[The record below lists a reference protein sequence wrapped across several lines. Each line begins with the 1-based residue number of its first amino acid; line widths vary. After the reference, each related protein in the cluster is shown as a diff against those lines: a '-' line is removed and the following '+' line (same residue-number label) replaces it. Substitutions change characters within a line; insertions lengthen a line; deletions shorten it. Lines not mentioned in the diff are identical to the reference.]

1 MPYRVNVAAYPGT
14 PKVALTLPEDCQA
27 YLELWRHIEEVRE
40 ADQLTEWEAL
50 MRLYSLGDHYF
61 RLLFM
66 MKAGRDAWDEFRHE
80 PRFLHESHIRLS
92 RILQF
97 EDMDNRVFVGSR
109 AWGKTTHF
117 ICDDI
122 GEKLADADHAS
133 CWFSLTKGLAGTI
146 VGVIQSEL
154 STNPLWPQV
163 WPDRFW
169 RDVTDR
175 ATGAKWSITD
185 GLTIIRKSTRRE
197 PSFAAHAF
205 ESSLP
210 TGIHPNKRYY
220 DDALEAD
227 ESAKSEVTAEVLESR
242 WISSQQL
249 SSNSGKRERLVT
261 GTYYSPNGMMM
272 KLSDEYGMEP
282 LIFAGE
288 DLTEKDVPE
297 EEAGPLGGRPSI
309 GFTREALWAAAKK
322 VGAVRQ
328 NEDGTWARV
337 SNQKGWNTYGMQIAC
352 DPTAAE
358 AAKLDWKWIRVYV
371 EDGRE
376 LGRRMSIVVCCDCS
390 TGAGGD
396 PTWIWVWGLSTSRN
410 YYWLDGERR
419 VLVPSARKDLIY
431 QVCSRWRDL
440 AGDVPQ
446 LRIEQFGGAE
456 YSDAQAEYHAQL
468 GFPVE
473 PVKCH
478 DTTRDKI
485 TRAYERWQGPC
496 QEGRVYFPEK
506 MIRLDE
512 RGNQVDL
519 VAYFKQFEVDLFP
532 KPRTDDGLDSGGLLW
547 EKEEKTGPLPW
558 PVARRRRPR
567 HAVGEIAGSFAGA
580 GTL

>member
-14 PKVALTLPEDCQA
+14 PKVALTLPDDCQG
-27 YLELWRHIEEVRE
+27 YLELWRHIEAVRE
-40 ADQLTEWEAL
+40 ADQLAEWEAL

-66 MKAGRDAWDEFRHE
+66 MKAGREAWNDYRHE
-80 PRFLHESHIRLS
+80 PQFLHESHIRLA
-92 RILQF
+92 RALQF
-97 EDMDNRVFVGSR
+97 EDMDDRPLIGSR
-109 AWGKTTHF
+109 SWGKTTQL

-133 CWFSLTKGLAGTI
+133 CWFSLTKGLAASI
-146 VGVIQSEL
+146 VGVIQKEL
-154 STNPLWPQV
+154 SSNPIWPQV

-169 RDVTDR
+169 KDVGER
-175 ATGAKWSITD
+175 GPGATWSLTD

-205 ESSLP
+205 EASLP
-210 TGIHPNKRYY
+210 TGIHPDKRFY

-242 WISSQQL
+242 WVSSQQL
-249 SSNSGKRERLVT
+249 SSNRGRRERLIT
-261 GTYYSPNGMMM
+261 GTYYSTNGMMM

-288 DLTEKDVPE
+288 DLNDKTLPP

-328 NEDGTWARV
+328 NADGSWTKL

-358 AAKLDWKWIRVYV
+358 AAKLNWKSIRQYK

-376 LGRRMSIVVCCDCS
+376 IGRLMSIVVCVDGS
-390 TGAGGD
+390 PGTGGD
-396 PTWIWVWGLSTSRN
+396 PTFIWVWGLSRSRN
-410 YYWLDGERR
+410 YYWLDGEQR
-419 VLVPSARKDLIY
+419 VMAPSVRKDLIY
-431 QVCSRWRDL
+431 QVCSRWRDI
-440 AGDVPQ
+440 AGDLPQ
-446 LRIEQFGGAE
+446 LRIEQYGGAE
-456 YSDAQAEYHAQL
+456 YSDAQKEYHEAL
-468 GFPVE
+468 SFPVE
-473 PVKCH
+473 PIKCH
-478 DTTRDKI
+478 DTSRDKI
-485 TRAYERWQGPC
+485 TRAYERWQGPME
-496 QEGRVYFPEK
+496 EGRVYFPEK
-506 MIRLDE
+506 MVRVDE
-512 RGNQVDL
+512 KGTQVDL
-519 VAYFKQFEVDLFP
+519 VAYVKQFEFDLFP
-532 KPRTDDGLDSGGLLW
+532 KPRTDNGLDSGGLLW

-558 PVARRRRPR
+558 PIAKRRRARRS
-567 HAVGEIAGSFAGA
+567 EETAGSFAGA